1 MNKIR
6 EDKKMSRKEVYG
18 IIETLANGQ
27 GFYGRLLSR
36 LNEVGED
43 IANEFL
49 DSFTDCKDMVDVI
62 MVLEG

>member
-1 MNKIR
+1 
-6 EDKKMSRKEVYG
+6 MSGNEVYA
-18 IIETLANGQ
+18 IIEMMASSQ

-43 IANEFL
+43 VANEFL
-49 DSFTDCKDMVDVI
+49 DSFADCKDIIDVI

>member
-1 MNKIR
+1 
-6 EDKKMSRKEVYG
+6 MSREEVHG

-43 IANEFL
+43 LANEFL
-49 DSFTDCKDMVDVI
+49 DSFTDCKDMIDVI
-62 MVLEG
+62 MKMEG